1 MNDTK
6 AICDT
11 SVVQGANTSETEAA
25 VNEHEP
31 LMNIDE
37 LAMYLNVPKSWVYE
51 QSRLKKIPLFKAGKY
66 LRFDRRA
73 VLRWMV
79 DKV

>member
-1 MNDTK
+1 MIARNGSKTVE
-6 AICDT
+6 I
-11 SVVQGANTSETEAA
+11 EAGE
-25 VNEHEP
+25 NQPEP

-79 DKV
+79 DQV